1 MQPGPPERLTCPL
14 CGGHK
19 HILTLMS
26 GNTFGVTVW
35 SDTMKDYPMLPSPS
49 PVQRCPHCGGY
60 FFYDD
65 AERATADHD
74 VPANK
79 EERALWQEADRNW
92 FGELS
97 FEETDEAFDALYG
110 DTLPEDKK
118 RVLLFLWLFSF
129 NDTFNG
135 RGKDTRTTTEELLA
149 KQRKVLGILISM
161 FPDNGLFVCELHRE
175 LGEFEECLKVARGLS
190 GLDDFAAS
198 VLRQIVAHAEA
209 HDRRVFAI
217 SFSRDNLFTM
227 WDEEIHLP

>member
-1 MQPGPPERLTCPL
+1 MLPGPPERLTCPL

-19 HILTLMS
+19 YISSLAS
-26 GNTFGVTVW
+26 GNTFGATVW
-35 SDTMKDYPMLPSPS
+35 SDTKKDYPMLPTPS

-65 AERATADHD
+65 AKRAIANHD
-74 VPANK
+74 VPAKK
-79 EERALWQEADRNW
+79 EEHSLWQVADRNG
-92 FGELS
+92 FGVLS
-97 FEETDEAFDALYG
+97 FEETDEAFDTLFE
-110 DTLPEDKK
+110 DTLPEVKK
-118 RVLLFLWLFSF
+118 HELLFLWLFCF

-135 RGKDTRTTTEELLA
+135 RGKDGRAPTAELLA
-149 KQRKVLGILISM
+149 KQKTVLRLLISM

-190 GLDDFAAS
+190 GQDDFAAS

-217 SFSRDNLFTM
+217 SFSRDSLFTM
-227 WDEEIHLP
+227 WDEEVHLP